1 MSSEKADQK
10 PGAFARRRAESSW
23 RAAIRA
29 LAQNDGAAARAAF
42 TAAVEHDLTSADSWL
57 GLHHLGV
64 DRDVALGAMEQHASQ
79 LGALRTRTKTPL
91 SSTYHLGRFIPL
103 QRLDNQLDLWR
114 AVTARH
120 IETGRLDAAAGR
132 LAMAT
137 TVDDHIRIL
146 KLNLAYASSDWTGV
160 ITWGKDVSDV
170 PMANYADLHIGHSL
184 IELGVYL
191 EAKRILQKLID
202 RSDNDQLRARAAGLC
217 ATAFERLADADSAER
232 WVQFAF
238 RLDPTGDPEIARR
251 ATARLRVNSAG
262 LEVEPE
268 PELQPSPTPDPADL
282 GLALNRLDS
291 LIGLD
296 PVKAQVKMLAAQL
309 RIAKAR
315 TDQGLPS
322 SNQARHYV
330 FTGPPGTGKTT
341 VARILGQILHGLG
354 YIERPDVREVHR
366 VDLVG
371 QHLGAT
377 AIKTNEVIDSALGG
391 VLFIDEAY
399 SLFNHGYVGG
409 RDAFGDEALQTLL
422 KRAEDDR
429 DRLVIILAGY
439 PDEMDQLLRVNPG
452 LASRF
457 TTRVHFPSYSA
468 EDLTVIA
475 SGVAAADQNT
485 FDEAATAEL
494 ASVMT
499 RVCGTNQIDKLGNA
513 RFVRNLYE
521 KSVAQRDLRLAESG
535 EPLTIPAI
543 TTITRDDLVAALS
556 GLTE

>member
-1 MSSEKADQK
+1 MTSEKAGQR

-23 RAAIRA
+23 RTAVRA
-29 LAQNDGAAARAAF
+29 LAQNDGPGARAGF
-42 TAAVEHDLTSADSWL
+42 LAAVDYDPTAADSWL

-64 DRDVALGAMEQHASQ
+64 DRDAALSAMEQNADQ

-91 SSTYHLGRFIPL
+91 SSTYSLGRFVPL
-103 QRLDNQLDLWR
+103 QRLDNRLDLWR

-120 IETGRLDAAAGR
+120 VETGRLDTAAGR

-137 TVDDHIRIL
+137 EIDDHIRIL
-146 KLNLAYASSDWTGV
+146 RLNAAYASSDWTGV
-160 ITWGKDVSDV
+160 ITWGKDVANV
-170 PMANYADLHIGHSL
+170 PMANYADLHIGRGL

-202 RSDNDQLRARAAGLC
+202 RSDDDQLRACAAGLC
-217 ATAFERLADADSAER
+217 ATAFEGLGDANNAER
-232 WVQFAF
+232 WVQYAF
-238 RLDPTGDPEIARR
+238 RLDPTGDPGIARR
-251 ATARLRVNSAG
+251 ATARLQSDSAAP
-262 LEVEPE
+262 EPEHKPEPE
-268 PELQPSPTPDPADL
+268 PAPASDPADL
-282 GLALNRLDS
+282 AAALHQLDS
-291 LIGLD
+291 LIGLE

-315 TDQGLPS
+315 IGQGLPAA
-322 SNQARHYV
+322 NQARHYV

-341 VARILGQILHGLG
+341 VARILGRILHGLG

-399 SLFNHGYVGG
+399 SLFNHGYASG

-457 TTRVHFPSYSA
+457 TTRLRFPSYAA
-468 EDLTVIA
+468 EDLTTMATGI
-475 SGVAAADQNT
+475 AAADHNA

-494 ASVMT
+494 ASIMASI
-499 RVCGTNQIDKLGNA
+499 CDDSMIDKLGNA

-521 KSVAQRDLRLAESG
+521 KSVAQRDLRLTETSAL
-535 EPLTIPAI
+535 LTIPAI
-543 TTITRDDLVAALS
+543 TTITRDDLVAALAS
-556 GLTE
+556 LAE

>member
-1 MSSEKADQK
+1 MTSEKADQK

-23 RAAIRA
+23 RTAVRA

-42 TAAVEHDLTSADSWL
+42 QAAVEHDPTSADSWL

-64 DRDVALGAMEQHASQ
+64 DRDVALGAMEQHADQ
-79 LGALRTRTKTPL
+79 LGALRTRAKTPL
-91 SSTYHLGRFIPL
+91 SSTYGLGRFIPV

-114 AVTARH
+114 AVTTRH
-120 IETGRLDAAAGR
+120 IETGQLDAAAAR

-137 TVDDHIRIL
+137 KVDDHIRIL
-146 KLNLAYASSDWTGV
+146 KLNVAYASSDWTGV

-170 PMANYADLHIGHSL
+170 PMANYADLHIGRSL

-202 RSDNDQLRARAAGLC
+202 RSDNDQLRACAAGLC
-217 ATAFERLADADSAER
+217 ATAFERLNDTGNAER

-238 RLDPTGDPEIARR
+238 RLDPNGDPEIAKR
-251 ATARLRVNSAG
+251 ATARLRTSS
-262 LEVEPE
+262 PE
-268 PELQPSPTPDPADL
+268 PEAEPQPQAAPTPDPADL
-282 GLALNRLDS
+282 DAALRRLDS

-296 PVKAQVKMLAAQL
+296 PVKDQVKMLAAQL

-322 SNQARHYV
+322 ANQARHYV
-330 FTGPPGTGKTT
+330 FSGPPGTGKTT

-354 YIERPDVREVHR
+354 YIDRPHVREVHR

-371 QHLGAT
+371 QYLGAT

-457 TTRVHFPSYSA
+457 TTRVHFPSYAS
-468 EDLTVIA
+468 EDLATMV

-485 FDEAATAEL
+485 FDEAAIAEV
-494 ASVMT
+494 ASIMA
-499 RVCGTNQIDKLGNA
+499 RVCADNQIDKLGNA

-535 EPLTIPAI
+535 EPLTVAAI
-543 TTITRDDLVAALS
+543 TTIERDDLLAALD
-556 GLTE
+556 GLTG

>member
-1 MSSEKADQK
+1 MSSAKADQK
-10 PGAFARRRAESSW
+10 PGVFARRRAESSW
-23 RAAIRA
+23 RTAVRA

-42 TAAVEHDLTSADSWL
+42 TAAVEHDPTSADSWL

-64 DRDVALGAMEQHASQ
+64 DRDVALGAMERHAGQ
-79 LGALRTRTKTPL
+79 LGVLRTRTKTPL
-91 SSTYHLGRFIPL
+91 SSTYGLGRFIPL
-103 QRLDNQLDLWR
+103 QRLDNQLDVWR

-120 IETGRLDAAAGR
+120 IETGQLDAAAGR

-137 TVDDHIRIL
+137 TVDDHIRVL
-146 KLNLAYASSDWTGV
+146 KINVAYASSDWTSV
-160 ITWGKDVSDV
+160 ITWGKDVTDV
-170 PMANYADLHIGHSL
+170 PMANYADLRIGRSL

-202 RSDNDQLRARAAGLC
+202 RSDNDQLRSCAAGLC
-217 ATAFERLADADSAER
+217 ATAFERLGDADNAAK

-238 RLDPTGDPEIARR
+238 RLDPTGDPEIAQR
-251 ATARLRVNSAG
+251 ATARLRLDSAA

-268 PELQPSPTPDPADL
+268 PAPTPNPADL
-282 GLALNRLDS
+282 DAALNRLDS

-315 TDQGLPS
+315 TNQGLPS

-468 EDLTVIA
+468 EDLAAIA

-494 ASVMT
+494 ASVMA
-499 RVCGTNQIDKLGNA
+499 RVCGANQIDKLGNA

-521 KSVAQRDLRLAESG
+521 KSLAQRDLRLAESG
-535 EPLTIPAI
+535 EPLTISAI
-543 TTITRDDLVAALS
+543 TTITRDDLVAAVS
-556 GLTE
+556 GLTD

>member
-1 MSSEKADQK
+1 MTSEKADK

-23 RAAIRA
+23 RTAVRA

-42 TAAVEHDLTSADSWL
+42 LAAVEHDATSADSWL

-64 DRDVALGAMEQHASQ
+64 DRDRALRAMEQHADQ

-91 SSTYHLGRFIPL
+91 SSAYDLGRYAPL

-137 TVDDHIRIL
+137 KVDDHIRIL
-146 KLNLAYASSDWTGV
+146 NLNLAYASSNWTGV
-160 ITWGKDVSDV
+160 VTWGKDVADV
-170 PMANYADLHIGHSL
+170 PLANYADLHIGRGL

-191 EAKRILQKLID
+191 EAKRVLQKLIE
-202 RSDNDQLRARAAGLC
+202 RSDDDQLRACAAGLC
-217 ATAFERLADADSAER
+217 ATAFERLNDADSAER

-238 RLDPTGDPEIARR
+238 RLDPTGDPQIVKR
-251 ATARLRVNSAG
+251 ATARLHTRPSEPEA
-262 LEVEPE
+262 EPE
-268 PELQPSPTPDPADL
+268 PEATPPPDPADL
-282 GLALNRLDS
+282 DAALRQLDS

-315 TDQGLPS
+315 IEQGLPS
-322 SNQARHYV
+322 ANQARHYV

-354 YIERPDVREVHR
+354 YIDRPDVREVHR

-371 QHLGAT
+371 QYLGTT

-399 SLFNHGYVGG
+399 SLFNHGYSGG

-429 DRLVIILAGY
+429 DRMVIILAGY

-457 TTRVHFPSYSA
+457 TTRVHFPSYAADEMVS
-468 EDLTVIA
+468 IA
-475 SGVAAADQNT
+475 RGIAAADRNT
-485 FDEAATAEL
+485 FDRGAMAEL
-494 ASVMT
+494 ESIMT
-499 RVCGTNQIDKLGNA
+499 EVCGTQRVDELGNA

-521 KSVAQRDLRLAESG
+521 KAIAQRDLRLASSG
-535 EPLTIPAI
+535 EPLTLPAI
-543 TTITRDDLVAALS
+543 TTITADDVTAAVDGRS
-556 GLTE
+556 C